1 MQANWSQLTQQSKL
15 KEEHCAV
22 VIQAQWRGFVARKQ
36 LHAHKAKLSSLVGRQ
51 SRLAAKATKGL
62 QESRSGSNSPA
73 EDDGAQGE
81 LEVDT
86 CNEWWGCEEWW
97 TAIIADGASR
107 VHALKP
113 HACL

>member
-36 LHAHKAKLSSLVGRQ
+36 LHAHKEKLSSLVGRQ

-62 QESRSGSNSPA
+62 QDGRSGSNSPA

-86 CNEWWGCEEWW
+86 VENPIDAE
-97 TAIIADGASR
+97 AA
-107 VHALKP
+107 
-113 HACL
+113 